1 VPNLELSALTTL
13 LFQIAAIIIA
23 SRLLAIVMRRLD
35 QPLVIAEVIAG
46 IALGPSVFGALWPE
60 GMTTLF
66 PQPSFELL
74 KMLSQIGLV
83 LYMFLVGLELD
94 PKLLRGRTHTSILIS
109 HTSIVVPFSLGAAT
123 GLWMYDSYAAHGVGT
138 TGFVL
143 FLGISMSVT
152 AFPVLARILSE
163 RNLMS
168 SQVGAIAIACAAV
181 DDVTAWCLL
190 AFVVAVARAHAVTE
204 ALWTT
209 GFALAYIGLMVF
221 VVRPFLRRLAER
233 VGERSG
239 LTPDMMAIILVMLI
253 ASASITEVIGIHA
266 LFGAFLLGAILPKD
280 GRFAEMLVDKLESVA
295 VVLLL
300 PLFFAFSGLRTQ
312 IGLVDGAQDWLVTL
326 GLVIVAS
333 VGKFGGS
340 AVAARITGLPWREA
354 SAIGILLNT
363 RGLMELIVLNIG
375 LDLGVISPTVFTML
389 VIVALVTTF
398 ATTPLLRW
406 VYPEHTRMHVAASRE
421 SLQLVERGA
430 PFTPLICLADD
441 KSGHGMV
448 TLASGLVPRGAEGAR
463 AYALHLSPS
472 TDRPATERRRRET
485 NEQAAPLLVAQ
496 LRANEVQLDLRTLE
510 FVSTEPGLDICR
522 TAEAKQAS
530 MILLG
535 WHRPLLLE
543 GVLGGTVK
551 KVLAHARR
559 PVGVLVDRGLE
570 QLGRVLVAVA
580 GNADDAAVRQ
590 VARQLG
596 AASSAEVTVMESA
609 SEDAVLAAA
618 ASGYDLVVVGVSRE
632 RVLSDA
638 GISVLAV
645 HAPREAAS

>member
-1 VPNLELSALTTL
+1 MPNLELSALTTL

-340 AVAARITGLPWREA
+340 PVMRAA
-354 SAIGILLNT
+354 
-363 RGLMELIVLNIG
+363 
-375 LDLGVISPTVFTML
+375 
-389 VIVALVTTF
+389 
-398 ATTPLLRW
+398 
-406 VYPEHTRMHVAASRE
+406 
-421 SLQLVERGA
+421 
-430 PFTPLICLADD
+430 
-441 KSGHGMV
+441 
-448 TLASGLVPRGAEGAR
+448 
-463 AYALHLSPS
+463 
-472 TDRPATERRRRET
+472 
-485 NEQAAPLLVAQ
+485 
-496 LRANEVQLDLRTLE
+496 
-510 FVSTEPGLDICR
+510 
-522 TAEAKQAS
+522 
-530 MILLG
+530 
-535 WHRPLLLE
+535 
-543 GVLGGTVK
+543 
-551 KVLAHARR
+551 
-559 PVGVLVDRGLE
+559 
-570 QLGRVLVAVA
+570 
-580 GNADDAAVRQ
+580 
-590 VARQLG
+590 
-596 AASSAEVTVMESA
+596 
-609 SEDAVLAAA
+609 
-618 ASGYDLVVVGVSRE
+618 
-632 RVLSDA
+632 
-638 GISVLAV
+638 
-645 HAPREAAS
+645 